1 MSLIPIRI
9 YPDPVLRKVCEPV
22 SEFDAT
28 LERLAADMVETM
40 HAAPGVGLAASQV
53 GIELRIAVVDLSVG
67 EDPDQLI
74 TFVNPV
80 ISGASGSAV
89 EVEGCLSIP
98 GVSDK
103 VIRPERFTLRAQDV
117 EGNFFE
123 VEAEDWLARAIAH
136 EVDHLN
142 GVLFVDHLTGLRRDR
157 ARRRLRRLASKGE
170 SQEWESAG
178 VQV

>member
-1 MSLIPIRI
+1 MALLPIRI
-9 YPDPVLRKVCEPV
+9 YPDPVLRKVCQPV
-22 SEFDAT
+22 VDFDEALAR
-28 LERLAADMVETM
+28 LESDLVETM

-53 GIELRIAVVDLSVG
+53 GVELRIAVVDLSVG
-67 EDPDQLI
+67 EDPDQLL
-74 TFVNPV
+74 TLVNPE
-80 ISGASGSAV
+80 ISGKSGSAV

-103 VIRPERFTLRAQDV
+103 VVRPERFTLRAQDV
-117 EGNFFE
+117 EGNVFE
-123 VEAEDWLARAIAH
+123 VEADDWLARAIAH

-178 VQV
+178 VSV